1 MKTTNNKKAHAFL
14 GAAFV
19 LLITLLFTGCQNSAD
34 GNKPAPTPP
43 PAVNKFTV
51 KLENTLG
58 GNVTVTPALPADEL
72 VAEGTELAFT
82 AAPFRGYKLA
92 KWELDGTDTGVAGL
106 TYKLTVKRAAKVKAV
121 FAEDDPALIT
131 KRTVTLTVPSTG
143 TVTAFPEI
151 PSDNQVPEGSKIV
164 FTAVPGTGYEIDTW
178 TVTPASAL
186 QPNTGTTGS
195 ATAAITVSTAT
206 QVKLT
211 FKRNGNFIT
220 FGVDGTPANGTLIAT
235 VDGIEI
241 HSGDNVEQEK
251 IVTFTATPDEGYAVD
266 KWTLSHGS
274 FEPGSGTVYNKTAK
288 VKVTE
293 DTEIKVSFT
302 KGMGYSVNGI
312 GFLMKDIKAVTD
324 KTIGHD
330 DERDNK
336 PHTVSLS
343 AYLIG
348 ETEVTQDLWQAVTG
362 NNPSYYNGDPNNNN
376 KQPASG
382 EVQEKRPVDS
392 VSWYACIAFCNKLSK
407 ACNLEPCYTVSGVN
421 FDTLTFDAI
430 PTSQNSD
437 WDDAVCDW
445 SKNGFRLPTEAEWE
459 WAAMGGTSDKWAG
472 TDIKEEL
479 KDYAWYGKVLDKTHE
494 VKKKKANGYGLYDMC
509 GNVEEWCWDWHTS
522 NTTTPAGGQNPTGG
536 AKPDFL
542 LLRILRGGSYKYI
555 SGDAAADCTRA
566 RRSSA
571 VPSFTSY
578 NHTFGLRLVCR
589 PD

>member
-19 LLITLLFTGCQNSAD
+19 LLIALLFTGCQNSAD
-34 GNKPAPTPP
+34 GNKPAPTP
-43 PAVNKFTV
+43 AVNKFIV

-82 AAPFRGYKLA
+82 AAPLKGYKLA

-106 TYKLTVKRAAKVKAV
+106 TYKLKVERAAKVKAV
-121 FAEDDPALIT
+121 FAEDNPTLIT
-131 KRTVTLTVPSTG
+131 KRTVTLTVPSTGG

-164 FTAVPGTGYEIDTW
+164 FTAVPGTGYEIGTW

-206 QVKLT
+206 EVKVT
-211 FKRNGNFIT
+211 FKRIEKLIT
-220 FGVDGTPANGTLIAT
+220 FGVDGTPANGTLKAT
-235 VDGIEI
+235 VDGNEI
-241 HSGDNVEQEK
+241 HSGDYVAQEK
-251 IVTFTATPDEGYAVD
+251 IVTFTAIPDEGYAVD

-274 FEPGSGTVYNKTAK
+274 FEPGSGKIYNKTAK

-302 KGMGYSVNGI
+302 TVMGYSVNGI
-312 GFLMKDIKAVTD
+312 GFLMKVIKAVTD
-324 KTIGHD
+324 QTIGLD
-330 DERDNK
+330 DESNNQ

-348 ETEVTQDLWQAVTG
+348 ETEVTQELWQAVMG
-362 NNPSYYNGDPNNNN
+362 NNPSYHNGDPNNNN
-376 KQPASG
+376 NKQPAYG
-382 EVQEKRPVDS
+382 EVQEKRPVES
-392 VSWYACIAFCNKLSK
+392 VSWYACRAFCNKLSK

-430 PTSQNSD
+430 PKSRDSD

-459 WAAMGGTSDKWAG
+459 CADMGGTSYKWAG

-479 KDYAWYGKVLDKTHE
+479 KDYAWYGKEFDKTHE

-509 GNVEEWCWDWHTS
+509 GNVAEWCWDWYTY
-522 NTTTPAGGQNPTGG
+522 NTPAGGQDPTGG
-536 AKPDFL
+536 APGFGHS
-542 LLRILRGGSYKYI
+542 RILRGGSFWYYEGM
-555 SGDAAADCTRA
+555 GDAAADCRRA
-566 RRSSA
+566 RRSTGA
-571 VPSFTSY
+571 NPSDAQGR
-578 NHTFGLRLVCR
+578 FGLRLVCR

>member
-34 GNKPAPTPP
+34 GNKPTPTPP

>member
-19 LLITLLFTGCQNSAD
+19 LLIALLFTGCQNSAD

-43 PAVNKFTV
+43 PAVNKFIV

-82 AAPFRGYKLA
+82 AAPLKGYKLA

-106 TYKLTVKRAAKVKAV
+106 TYKLKVERAAKVKAV

-131 KRTVTLTVPSTG
+131 KHTVTLTVPPTG

-164 FTAVPGTGYEIDTW
+164 FTAVPHTGYEIDTW

-206 QVKLT
+206 EVKLT

-220 FGVDGTPANGTLIAT
+220 FGVDGTPPNGTLKAT
-235 VDGIEI
+235 VDDIEI

-302 KGMGYSVNGI
+302 TGMCYSVNGI

-336 PHTVSLS
+336 PRTVSLS

-348 ETEVTQDLWQAVTG
+348 ETEVTQELWQAVME
-362 NNPSYYNGDPNNNN
+362 NNPSYLNGDPNNND

-407 ACNLEPCYTVSGVN
+407 ACNLVPCYTVSGVN
-421 FDTLTFDAI
+421 FDTLTFDTI
-430 PTSQNSD
+430 PTSRNSD

-509 GNVEEWCWDWHTS
+509 GNVAEWCWDWYS
-522 NTTTPAGGQNPTGG
+522 YNTPAGGQDPTGG
-536 AKPDFL
+536 AKSWL
-542 LLRILRGGSYKYI
+542 ATTRILRGGSFWYYEGM
-555 SGDAAADCTRA
+555 GDAAADCTRA
-566 RRSSA
+566 RRSTSEN
-571 VPSFTSY
+571 PSGAQTR
-578 NHTFGLRLVCR
+578 FGLRLVCR

>member
-362 NNPSYYNGDPNNNN
+362 NNPSYYNGDPNSNN

>member
-19 LLITLLFTGCQNSAD
+19 LLIALLFTGCQNSAD

-72 VAEGTELAFT
+72 VAEGTELTFT

-121 FAEDDPALIT
+121 FAEDNPALIT
-131 KRTVTLTVPSTG
+131 KCTVTLTVPSTGG

-206 QVKLT
+206 EVKVT
-211 FKRNGNFIT
+211 FKRIGNFIT
-220 FGVDGTPANGTLIAT
+220 FGVDGTPANGTLKAT

-241 HSGDNVEQEK
+241 HSGDNVKQEK
-251 IVTFTATPDEGYAVD
+251 IVTFTAIPDEGYMAD

-288 VKVTE
+288 IKVTE

-302 KGMGYSVNGI
+302 NGKRYSVNGI
-312 GFLMKDIKAVTD
+312 SFTMKGIAAVTN
-324 KTIGHD
+324 GSVG
-330 DERDNK
+330 DNSQSHNNV
-336 PHTVSLS
+336 HTVSLT
-343 AYLIG
+343 AYRIG
-348 ETEVTQDLWQAVTG
+348 ESEVTQELWRAVMS
-362 NNPSYYNGDPNNNN
+362 NNPSYFQGFEHLPET
-376 KQPASG
+376 G
-382 EVQEKRPVDS
+382 EAQGKRPVEH
-392 VSWYACIAFCNKLSK
+392 VNWYQAIAFCNKLSK
-407 ACNLEPCYTVSGVN
+407 ECNLEPCYTVSSVN

-430 PTSQNSD
+430 PTSRDSN
-437 WDDAVCDW
+437 WDNAVCDW

-472 TDIKEEL
+472 TDTKSEL
-479 KDYAWYGKVLDKTHE
+479 KDYAWYGKEHDVSHE

-509 GNVEEWCWDWHTS
+509 GNVKEWCWDWYID
-522 NTTTPAGGQNPTGG
+522 NNTPAGGQDPTGPTG
-536 AKPDFL
+536 PGSFPR
-542 LLRILRGGSYKYI
+542 RIMRGGDFDCTG
-555 SGDAAADCTRA
+555 GDAEALCTRA
-566 RRSSA
+566 RR
-571 VPSFTSY
+571 VGKDPSHGYDSY
-578 NHTFGLRLVCR
+578 GLRLVCR
-589 PD
+589 HD

>member
-19 LLITLLFTGCQNSAD
+19 LLIALLFTGCQNSAD

-43 PAVNKFTV
+43 PAVNKFIV

-82 AAPFRGYKLA
+82 AAPLKGYKLA

-106 TYKLTVKRAAKVKAV
+106 TYKLKVERAAKVKAV
-121 FAEDDPALIT
+121 FAEDNPTLIT
-131 KRTVTLTVPSTG
+131 KRTVTLTVPSTGG

-164 FTAVPGTGYEIDTW
+164 FTAVPHTGYEIGTW

-195 ATAAITVSTAT
+195 ATAAIMVSTAT

-220 FGVDGTPANGTLIAT
+220 FGVDGTPENGTLIAT

-302 KGMGYSVNGI
+302 TGMCYSVNGI

-324 KTIGHD
+324 KTIGLD
-330 DERDNK
+330 DENDNK
-336 PHTVSLS
+336 PRTVSLS

-348 ETEVTQDLWQAVTG
+348 ETEVTQDLWQTVTG
-362 NNPSYYNGDPNNNN
+362 NNPSYLNGDPNDID

-407 ACNLEPCYTVSGVN
+407 ACNLVPCYTVSGVN
-421 FDTLTFDAI
+421 FDTLTFDTI
-430 PTSQNSD
+430 PTSRNSD

-479 KDYAWYGKVLDKTHE
+479 KDYAWYGKEYDITHE

-509 GNVEEWCWDWHTS
+509 GNVEEWCWDWHTG
-522 NTTTPAGGQNPTGG
+522 NLITPAGGQDPTGG
-536 AKPDFL
+536 GPGFFHF
-542 LLRILRGGSYKYI
+542 RILRGGSYKYI
-555 SGDAAADCTRA
+555 FGDAAADCTRA
-566 RRSSA
+566 RRRSADPSS
-571 VPSFTSY
+571 TSL
-578 NHTFGLRLVCR
+578 NHTSGLRLVCR

>member
-19 LLITLLFTGCQNSAD
+19 LLIALLFTGCQNSAD

-43 PAVNKFTV
+43 PAVNKFIV

-82 AAPFRGYKLA
+82 AAPLRGYKLA

-121 FAEDDPALIT
+121 FAEDNPALIT

-143 TVTAFPEI
+143 GTVTAFPEI
-151 PSDNQVPEGSKIV
+151 PPDNQVPEGSKIV

-206 QVKLT
+206 EVKVT
-211 FKRNGNFIT
+211 FKRIGSFIT
-220 FGVDGTPANGTLIAT
+220 FGVDGTPANGTLKAT

-241 HSGDNVEQEK
+241 HSGDNVKQEK
-251 IVTFTATPDEGYAVD
+251 IVTFTAIPDEGYAAD

-302 KGMGYSVNGI
+302 NGRMYSVDGI
-312 GFLMKDIKAVTD
+312 GFLMKGIAAVTD
-324 KTIGHD
+324 GTVGHA
-330 DERDNK
+330 DESKNA

-348 ETEVTQDLWQAVTG
+348 ETEVTQELWRAVMS
-362 NNPSYYNGDPNNNN
+362 NNPSYFQGIAQLPET
-376 KQPASG
+376 G
-382 EVQEKRPVDS
+382 EAQGKRPVEQ
-392 VSWYACIAFCNKLSK
+392 VNWYQAIAFCNKLSK
-407 ACNLEPCYTVSGVN
+407 ACNLEPCYTVTGVD
-421 FDTLTFDAI
+421 FDTLTFSAI
-430 PTSQNSD
+430 PTSNNSN
-437 WDDAVCDW
+437 WDNAVCNWD
-445 SKNGFRLPTEAEWE
+445 KNGFRLPTEAEWE
-459 WAAMGGTSDKWAG
+459 WAAKGGKDYKWSG
-472 TDIKEEL
+472 TNVESEL
-479 KDYAWYGKVLDKTHE
+479 ETYAWYSGGITHE
-494 VKKKKANGYGLYDMC
+494 VKKKQPNGYGLYDMS
-509 GNVEEWCWDWHTS
+509 GNVWEWCWDWYEDS
-522 NTTTPAGGQNPTGG
+522 TPAGGQDPAGPAASG
-536 AKPDFL
+536 SK
-542 LLRILRGGSYKYI
+542 RVRRGGSWY
-555 SGDAAADCTRA
+555 DAADDCVVGG
-566 RRSSA
+566 RSNKS
-571 VPSFTSY
+571 PGGCGGSLGF
-578 NHTFGLRLVCR
+578 RLACR
-589 PD
+589 P

>member
-19 LLITLLFTGCQNSAD
+19 LLIALLFTGCQNSAD

-72 VAEGTELAFT
+72 VAEGTELTFT

-121 FAEDDPALIT
+121 FAEDNPALIT
-131 KRTVTLTVPSTG
+131 KRTVTLTVPSTGG

-164 FTAVPGTGYEIDTW
+164 FTAVPGTGYEIGTW

-206 QVKLT
+206 EVKLT

-220 FGVDGTPANGTLIAT
+220 FGVDGTPANGRLKAT
-235 VDGIEI
+235 VDGNEI

-251 IVTFTATPDEGYAVD
+251 IVTFTAIPDEGYAAD
-266 KWTLSHGS
+266 KWALSHGS

-330 DERDNK
+330 DEDKNK

-348 ETEVTQDLWQAVTG
+348 ETEVTQDLWQAVMG
-362 NNPSYYNGDPNNNN
+362 NNPSYHNGDPNNNN
-376 KQPASG
+376 KQPAYG

-430 PTSQNSD
+430 PKSRDSD

-459 WAAMGGTSDKWAG
+459 CAAMGGTSDKWAG

-479 KDYAWYGKVLDKTHE
+479 KDYAWYGKEFDKTHE

-509 GNVEEWCWDWHTS
+509 GNVAEWCWDWYTY
-522 NTTTPAGGQNPTGG
+522 NTPAGGQDPTGG
-536 AKPDFL
+536 APGFGHS
-542 LLRILRGGSYKYI
+542 RILRGGSFWYYEGM
-555 SGDAAADCTRA
+555 GDAAADCRRA
-566 RRSSA
+566 RRYTGA
-571 VPSFTSY
+571 NPSDAQGR
-578 NHTFGLRLVCR
+578 FGLRLVCR

>member
-19 LLITLLFTGCQNSAD
+19 LLIALLFTCCQNSAD

-43 PAVNKFTV
+43 PAVNKFIV

-82 AAPFRGYKLA
+82 AAPLRGYKLA

-121 FAEDDPALIT
+121 FAEDNPALIT

-164 FTAVPGTGYEIDTW
+164 FTAVPGTGYEIGTW

-206 QVKLT
+206 EVKVT
-211 FKRNGNFIT
+211 FKRIGNFIT
-220 FGVDGTPANGTLIAT
+220 FGVDGTPANGTLKAT

-251 IVTFTATPDEGYAVD
+251 IVTFTAIPDEGYAAD

-324 KTIGHD
+324 KTIGHN
-330 DERDNK
+330 DESNNK

-343 AYLIG
+343 AYLVG
-348 ETEVTQDLWQAVTG
+348 ETEVTQELWQAVMG
-362 NNPSYYNGDPNNNN
+362 NNPSYYNGDPNNLN
-376 KQPASG
+376 KQPRWD
-382 EVQEKRPVDS
+382 EVQEKRPVET
-392 VSWYACIAFCNKLSK
+392 VNWYACIAFCNKLSK
-407 ACNLEPCYTVSGVN
+407 ACNLEPCYTVSSVN

-430 PTSQNSD
+430 PTSRDSN
-437 WDDAVCDW
+437 WDNAVCDW

-472 TDIKEEL
+472 TDTKSEL
-479 KDYAWYGKVLDKTHE
+479 KDYAWYGKEHDVSHE

-509 GNVEEWCWDWHTS
+509 GNVKEWCWDWYID
-522 NTTTPAGGQNPTGG
+522 NNTPAGGHDPTGPTG
-536 AKPDFL
+536 PGSFPR
-542 LLRILRGGSYKYI
+542 RIMRGGDFDCTG
-555 SGDAAADCTRA
+555 GDAEALCTRA
-566 RRSSA
+566 RR
-571 VPSFTSY
+571 VGKDPSHGYDSY
-578 NHTFGLRLVCR
+578 GLRLVCR
-589 PD
+589 HD